1 MYKENYQ
8 PKPNEINVSERMMSD
23 EEKQL
28 SDEREK
34 EYLEKEKQLFEEC
47 DDKNKVYLGHRITN
61 DFFRNDLLPELEKR
75 HSIYGSDSVK
85 EIMEQA
91 KKSGHE
97 VNIFEAKQGV
107 GVFTIKGWAETGG
120 NIIEQIK
127 ETLKKKG
134 FEVIDSDYTLILT
147 KYNFPVGEILLSGN
161 REGEGLTVSAEM
173 ITDSGIKEFNEKHGT
188 EIPSEFGSRF
198 GYLAV

>member
-1 MYKENYQ
+1 MSKEEYQ
-8 PKPNEINVSERMMSD
+8 PKPSEINKAERMMTDD
-23 EEKQL
+23 EKKL

-34 EYLEKEKQLFEEC
+34 ESLEKEKQFFEKC
-47 DDKNKVYLGHRITN
+47 DDENKVYVGHRITN
-61 DFFRNDLLPELEKR
+61 DFFKNDLLPELEKN

-91 KKSGHE
+91 KKSGHD

-107 GVFTIKGWAETGG
+107 GVFTIKGSYDTGG
-120 NIIEQIK
+120 DIIEQIK

-161 REGEGLTVSAEM
+161 RKNQGLTVSAEM
-173 ITDSGIKEFNEKHGT
+173 ITDGGIKKFNEKYGT
-188 EIPSEFGSRF
+188 EIPQEFGSQF
-198 GYLAV
+198 GYLNV